1 MERMNPEVTVVTAV
15 YNGQAYLRETIDSI
29 LAQTMPNFEYVIV
42 NDASTD
48 ATAQILASYTDP
60 RIRVLENT
68 HNRGP
73 AYSRNRGLHAARAA
87 LVAIIDG
94 DDIAHPKRLAQQLAY
109 MQSHPDVVLLGAA
122 RRNIDANGHLLPPSR
137 FSTFVTSA
145 TANRWRVMFSC
156 PFIHS
161 SVMYRR
167 EPVIQLG
174 GYDETFPVAQDY
186 DLRLRLAPHYR
197 LENLPDV
204 LVQYRQSEGSLSARS
219 HRRFMPNLNAS
230 RVAAIRAILAYP
242 ELPAQWRELLPQTYS
257 GWAIPRPAAALA
269 MVQQMYT
276 RFCELHPDAP
286 YNPEV
291 QHTYAYLLSQI
302 AYIGVGYDRQASL
315 QAWRLAWQVAPQ
327 AARQVDPI
335 KYAAK
340 LIGIAPVYRK
350 LRGIGT

>member
-1 MERMNPEVTVVTAV
+1 MKPEVSVVTAV

-60 RIRVLENT
+60 RLHVITNP

-73 AYSRNRGLHAARAA
+73 AYSRNRGLQAARAA

-94 DDIAHPKRLAQQLAY
+94 DDIAHPTRLAQQLAY

-122 RRNIDANGHLLPPSR
+122 KRDIDANGQPLPPPT

-145 TANRWRVMFSC
+145 TANRWFVMFFC
-156 PFIHS
+156 PFVHS
-161 SVMYRR
+161 AVMYRR
-167 EPVIQLG
+167 EPVVQLG
-174 GYDETFPVAQDY
+174 GYDEAFPVAQDY
-186 DLRLRLAPHYR
+186 DLWLRLAPAYR

-204 LVQYRQSEGSLSARS
+204 LVQYRHSGGSLSARS
-219 HRRFMPNLNAS
+219 HRRFMPNLNHS
-230 RVAAIRAILAYP
+230 RAAAIRAILAYP
-242 ELPAQWRELLPQTYS
+242 ELPAQWLSLFPQNYS

-276 RFCELHPDAP
+276 RFCELHPDAAD
-286 YNPEV
+286 NPEV
-291 QHTYAYLLSQI
+291 QQIYAYLLSQI
-302 AYIGVGYDRQASL
+302 AHTGVCYDRQASL
-315 QAWRLAWQVAPQ
+315 RAWQLAWQVAPQ
-327 AARQVDPI
+327 AARQLDPI
-335 KYAAK
+335 KYAAN

-350 LRGIGT
+350 LRGVGT